1 MPGVN
6 SDEIIGIKNELTNDG
21 IIYIKYVVP
30 VFKET
35 LSVQTSFFDSWN
47 SHYNTFD
54 KFNYQI
60 NVIEKKIS

>member
-1 MPGVN
+1 LPGVN